1 MSSDPDALPGLAE
14 PAVTASGAE
23 EAPFVMRGAG
33 LRAFLRDPMGVT
45 GAVLVAGFLLMAI
58 FAPWIAPHDPTALN
72 VMNKFQPPSWEHWAG
87 TDQLG
92 RDLLSRLIWGA
103 RTALYIALVAT
114 GVSAVL
120 GIILGMIAGYGP
132 RWLDAVLVLIFDS
145 FSTLPMI
152 LFALAVITVLGPGK
166 ETLILVVVLISV
178 PYYARLIRAQTLSM
192 RESDYIQAERT
203 MGASPFR
210 ILFVHVAPN
219 VVGPLLIVLSMDIPV
234 VIMLEAGLS
243 YLGFGVRPPEPSWGN
258 ILNDGYVSLR
268 SAPHMVIV
276 AGIPLV
282 LSTLGFTFL
291 GEGLRDALDPRFRR
305 FGGPR

>member
-1 MSSDPDALPGLAE
+1 MSSGPDTMPAAPTATEAE
-14 PAVTASGAE
+14 PAQ
-23 EAPFVMRGAG
+23 APFALRGAG
-33 LRAFLRDPMGVT
+33 LRAFLRDPMGVA
-45 GAVLVAGFLLMAI
+45 GAVLVLGFVLMALL
-58 FAPWIAPHDPTALN
+58 APWVAPHDPLALN
-72 VMNKFQPPSWEHWAG
+72 VQNRFATPDWQHWAG

-92 RDLLSRLIWGA
+92 RDLLSRIIWGA
-103 RTALYIALVAT
+103 RTALFIALTAT
-114 GVSAVL
+114 GISAVL
-120 GIILGMIAGYGP
+120 GLVLGMIAGFGP
-132 RWLDAVLVLIFDS
+132 RWLDGLLVLIFDS

-166 ETLILVVVLISV
+166 ETLVLVVVLISV
-178 PYYARLIRAQTLSM
+178 PVYARLIRAQTLSM
-192 RESDYIQAERT
+192 RESDFIEAERT
-203 MGASPFR
+203 MGASGLR
-210 ILFVHVAPN
+210 ILARHIAPN

-258 ILNDGYVSLR
+258 ILYDGYTSLR

-282 LSTLGFTFL
+282 LATLGFTFL

-305 FGGPR
+305 WGTPR